1 MQYLLSQGEKLSV
14 QPKLKL
20 GNILEVRGSCSQ
32 VYKFRQYL
40 VHLLTEKRLA
50 LPSHHAQPNQAIH
63 THNATNPVPEQV
75 PDEGGSNEAAATG
88 SGSAGD
94 GKTFTGLSKDV
105 LLLMP
110 KVREGCSKNM
120 KFFPEEGKVIVLAS
134 SEEEQ
139 EQCITQF
146 QNTYQDIIKNRQLK
160 SGSLEI
166 PPSFQMENMFALLEE
181 FDGKYSQCHF
191 SCDEKA
197 RVVKIIS
204 MSSRQFD
211 QAKKLI
217 TDRLA
222 GEKWE
227 EKTGKKK
234 EEKGGGGGGKPGK
247 GAMGFKISTKT
258 GSSEALSINKGRKL
272 TVKRSNIVEEDV
284 DVIVNAANSR
294 LDHGAGVAGALNK
307 ASRGDLQRAS
317 DTYVR
322 NYGQIPVGGAAVTS
336 AGGKLKCK
344 RVIHAVGPI
353 ASSKM
358 NDLACSQ
365 LIYQAITNSLI
376 EGEKM
381 KAASISFPALS
392 TGIYAVNKSLAADA
406 IFQAILK
413 YHYTNNSI
421 LKDIRIVILDE
432 DTYSVFAQHL
442 LAIKSNPIHTETSFQ
457 SPGADTHGN
466 ASQSNSSSSHGSHT
480 PGPAAWSENSP
491 AATTGGKSKTWSGPT
506 GSGATGTGN
515 TAWTGQVAA
524 GFSTESGATGTK
536 SNTWSTGYGAT
547 GTGNTALTGQGAA
560 GNTALT
566 ESGASGTKSNAW
578 STGNTALT
586 GQGAAGNTALT
597 ELGATGTKEHKWPIG
612 HGATGTET
620 GIGLTPGN
628 SSHAATGSYPP
639 APPGFDP
646 AVVTSQPTGTKN
658 ITYPQFPEEN
668 GHFQATNQSGGGE
681 NGQQQS
687 SLSADLPQ
695 SQVVLDLTNKGVMRS
710 SSQEET
716 FSTPPTGS
724 PPITPPPD
732 KGKITVGDVG
742 K

>member
-1 MQYLLSQGEKLSV
+1 M
-14 QPKLKL
+14 
-20 GNILEVRGSCSQ
+20 
-32 VYKFRQYL
+32 
-40 VHLLTEKRLA
+40 
-50 LPSHHAQPNQAIH
+50 PSHNAQHNQAIH
-63 THNATNPVPEQV
+63 THNPIPEQV

-88 SGSAGD
+88 SDSAGD
-94 GKTFTGLSKDV
+94 GRTFTGLSKDV

-110 KVREGCSKNM
+110 KVREDCSKNM
-120 KFFPEEGKVIVLAS
+120 EFFPEEGKVIILAS

-146 QNTYQDIIKNRQLK
+146 CNMYQEIIKNRQLK

-166 PPSFQMENMFALLEE
+166 PPSFQIENIFDLLEE
-181 FDGKYSQCHF
+181 FDGKYNLCHF
-191 SCDEKA
+191 SCDKKA

-234 EEKGGGGGGKPGK
+234 EEKEGGGKPGK
-247 GAMGFKISTKT
+247 GAMGFKISTKP
-258 GSSEALSINKGRKL
+258 GSSEVLSINKGRKL

-307 ASRGDLQRAS
+307 ASRGELQRAS

-344 RVIHAVGPI
+344 RVIHAVGPM
-353 ASSKM
+353 ASSQM

-376 EGEKM
+376 EAEKM
-381 KAASISFPALS
+381 RAASISFPPLS
-392 TGIYAVNKSLAADA
+392 TGIYAVNKSLAADD

-421 LKDIRIVILDE
+421 LKDIRIIILDE

-442 LAIKSNPIHTETSFQ
+442 LAIKFNPPIHTETSFK

-466 ASQSNSSSSHGSHT
+466 NVSQSNSSSSHGSHT
-480 PGPAAWSENSP
+480 PGPAAWSENSL
-491 AATTGGKSKTWSGPT
+491 ATGGKSKTWSGPT
-506 GSGATGTGN
+506 GSGATGTGKTAWTGQVAAGYSTESGAAGTKSN
-515 TAWTGQVAA
+515 AWSTGYGASGTGKTAWTGQVAA

-536 SNTWSTGYGAT
+536 SN
-547 GTGNTALTGQGAA
+547 
-560 GNTALT
+560 
-566 ESGASGTKSNAW
+566 AW
-578 STGNTALT
+578 STGT
-586 GQGAAGNTALT
+586 
-597 ELGATGTKEHKWPIG
+597 
-612 HGATGTET
+612 
-620 GIGLTPGN
+620 
-628 SSHAATGSYPP
+628 
-639 APPGFDP
+639 
-646 AVVTSQPTGTKN
+646 
-658 ITYPQFPEEN
+658 
-668 GHFQATNQSGGGE
+668 
-681 NGQQQS
+681 
-687 SLSADLPQ
+687 DLQ
-695 SQVVLDLTNKGVMRS
+695 HSQVVIDLTTKGVMR
-710 SSQEET
+710 QEET
-716 FSTPPTGS
+716 FSTPPPSS
-724 PPITPPPD
+724 PPSLPPPHPFTPPANN
-732 KGKITVGDVG
+732 KIAVES

>member
-1 MQYLLSQGEKLSV
+1 
-14 QPKLKL
+14 
-20 GNILEVRGSCSQ
+20 
-32 VYKFRQYL
+32 
-40 VHLLTEKRLA
+40 
-50 LPSHHAQPNQAIH
+50 
-63 THNATNPVPEQV
+63 
-75 PDEGGSNEAAATG
+75 
-88 SGSAGD
+88 
-94 GKTFTGLSKDV
+94 
-105 LLLMP
+105 MP
-110 KVREGCSKNM
+110 KVRDDCSKNM
-120 KFFPEEGKVIVLAS
+120 KFFPEEGKAIILAS

-146 QNTYQDIIKNRQLK
+146 QNGYQEIIKNRQLK

-197 RVVKIIS
+197 QVVKIIS
-204 MSSRQFD
+204 MSSRQFH

-222 GEKWE
+222 GDKWE
-227 EKTGKKK
+227 ESWKKK
-234 EEKGGGGGGKPGK
+234 EEKGGGGGKPGK
-247 GAMGFKISTKT
+247 GAMEFKISTKP
-258 GSSEALSINKGRKL
+258 GSSEVLSINKGRKL

-294 LDHGAGVAGALNK
+294 LDHGAGVAGALSK
-307 ASRGDLQRAS
+307 ASRGELQRAS

-353 ASSKM
+353 ASSQM

-381 KAASISFPALS
+381 RAASISFPPLS

-413 YHYTNNSI
+413 YHYTYNSI

-466 ASQSNSSSSHGSHT
+466 VSQSNSSSSHGSQT

-491 AATTGGKSKTWSGPT
+491 ATGGKSKTWSAT

-515 TAWTGQVAA
+515 TAWTGLGAA
-524 GFSTESGATGTK
+524 RFSTESGATGTK
-536 SNTWSTGYGAT
+536 SN
-547 GTGNTALTGQGAA
+547 
-560 GNTALT
+560 
-566 ESGASGTKSNAW
+566 AW
-578 STGNTALT
+578 STG
-586 GQGAAGNTALT
+586 
-597 ELGATGTKEHKWPIG
+597 
-612 HGATGTET
+612 
-620 GIGLTPGN
+620 
-628 SSHAATGSYPP
+628 
-639 APPGFDP
+639 
-646 AVVTSQPTGTKN
+646 
-658 ITYPQFPEEN
+658 
-668 GHFQATNQSGGGE
+668 
-681 NGQQQS
+681 
-687 SLSADLPQ
+687 ADLQ
-695 SQVVLDLTNKGVMRS
+695 HSQVVLDLTNKGVMRS

-724 PPITPPPD
+724 PPITPPAN
-732 KGKITVGDVG
+732 KKNAVGDVG